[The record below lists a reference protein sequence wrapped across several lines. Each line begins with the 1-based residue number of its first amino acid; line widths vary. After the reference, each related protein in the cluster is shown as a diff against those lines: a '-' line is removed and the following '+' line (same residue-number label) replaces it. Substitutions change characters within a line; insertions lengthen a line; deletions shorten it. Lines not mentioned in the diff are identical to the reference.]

1 MIYNKNKL
9 YTLNKKIYGVSVP
22 SGGGGGGGTEYGL
35 LGDGTRNKFLW
46 PFASTSIW
54 NTPIGTGATFTSIG
68 SILGYYFGYYTR
80 FTPEEEYIFMDTTAP
95 STVVNYN
102 PVGWDAGDRCV
113 ASGSAANF
121 PFNVPMQ
128 SSFTVPDNDFNNC
141 AAWIDSTGNTVIQ
154 AQPFTRCTAGSYA
167 TCKVK
172 FGNENIYS
180 DGRLGSHGGSELS
193 ALGGTVRCGELTDAY
208 INNRSYL
215 RHALK
220 ITMSAE
226 LWYYWGGG
234 GGNEYRWPA
243 TKADGYASSSTYAG
257 SNSQLKPG
265 ALITLNGFDPQ
276 TLRTWEGRLFGE
288 TIKRFGMYAVD
299 DSAYNAIAIA
309 LEYGPN
315 GRVKDEF
322 NSLFLHPFDLYPNSI
337 GEKTS
342 WYLDWEDIMSHAYV
356 VNNNASGA
364 IGGGGSP
371 KYGTPT
377 APSIGN

>member
-9 YTLNKKIYGVSVP
+9 YTLNKKIYNVSVP
-22 SGGGGGGGTEYGL
+22 SSGGGGGGTEYGL

-46 PFASTSIW
+46 PFDATSIW
-54 NTPIGTGATFTSIG
+54 NTPIGTGATFTSVAAIV
-68 SILGYYFGYYTR
+68 GYYTGYYTR
-80 FTPEEEYIFMDTTAP
+80 LTPEQEYIFMNTSAP
-95 STVVNYN
+95 STVINYN

-113 ASGSAANF
+113 ASGSDANF
-121 PFNVPMQ
+121 PFSVPMA
-128 SSFTVPDNDFNNC
+128 SSFTLPDNDFNNC

-154 AQPFTRCTAGSYA
+154 AQPLARCTAGSYG

-180 DGRLGSHGGSELS
+180 NGRLGSHGGSELS
-193 ALGGTVRCGELTDAY
+193 ALGGTVRLGELTDAY
-208 INNRSYL
+208 TNNRSYM

-220 ITMSAE
+220 ITMSAS

-243 TKADGYASSSTYAG
+243 TKADGYAGSGTYGG

-265 ALITLNGFDPQ
+265 SLLTFNGFDPQ
-276 TLRTWEGRLFGE
+276 TLRTWPGRYFGE
-288 TIKRFGMYAVD
+288 TIKRFGMYCVD

-309 LEYGPN
+309 LESGPT
-315 GRVKDEF
+315 GTVYDEF
-322 NSLFLHPFDLYPNSI
+322 YSLFTYNFDLYPNSI
-337 GEKTS
+337 GEKNN
-342 WYLDWEDIMSHAYV
+342 WYLDWEDIMSHLYV

-371 KYGTPT
+371 RYGTPT
-377 APSIGN
+377 APAIGN